1 MEQETAGYAAEYSSH
16 SGMLCYGYGDTKDAA
31 WREVR
36 SQISGATGSMQRA
49 ILPRVKLRALSADEA
64 SEVCE
69 MISTPW

>member
-1 MEQETAGYAAEYSSH
+1 MTEIAGYAAEYSSH

-36 SQISGATGSMQRA
+36 SQIMGASGSMQRM
-49 ILPRVKLRALSADEA
+49 ILPRVKLRPLTEDEA

-69 MISTPW
+69 MLATPW